1 MKRCIERNQTF
12 FTAAVIGLLAFALGC
27 SPVENSTGV
36 LAVQD
41 DFIQATQSPGDLEE
55 YYPNLIEEFRADLDN
70 LADAPRYQIEVEI
83 GDAITDVSG
92 SMRVEYTNRGA
103 QPLKDIYFRL
113 FPNMAGDYLRVEDV
127 RVNGE
132 PAASEL
138 AHQNTSLRVLLERP
152 LEPGEK
158 TEISMSFF
166 QQVPSEM
173 GGNYG
178 LYIFQEDI
186 LALDAFFPIIPV
198 FNEDGWQV
206 QDPPP
211 NADMIFT
218 ESAFFKVR
226 VSAPDE
232 LVLAASGVEVG
243 SVEEGGRRFSTF
255 VGGPQRDFY
264 LAASPRFASE
274 SMQVGGT
281 LITSYF
287 PEEYR
292 EMGEKVLLWA
302 TQAFIIFSERF
313 GSYPYA
319 ELDLVSTPMQAGGM
333 EYSGAAALALNLYE
347 PEPPLNDN
355 PGTIFLESATAHE
368 LAHQWFFN
376 QVMNNPVQDPWMD
389 EGLAQYLT
397 YVYYR
402 DNYGEGAGRNYID
415 TWELRWNRVD
425 RADIPIGLPAGEYSG
440 VEYSAIV
447 YGRAPLFMLELQ
459 QRLGEEEFSE
469 FLRDYVEIYHWQ
481 TVRPAD
487 FIGLVEH
494 HCECDLA
501 ALFRGW
507 VRAGF

>member
-1 MKRCIERNQTF
+1 
-12 FTAAVIGLLAFALGC
+12 
-27 SPVENSTGV
+27 
-36 LAVQD
+36 
-41 DFIQATQSPGDLEE
+41 
-55 YYPNLIEEFRADLDN
+55 
-70 LADAPRYQIEVEI
+70 
-83 GDAITDVSG
+83 
-92 SMRVEYTNRGA
+92 
-103 QPLKDIYFRL
+103 
-113 FPNMAGDYLRVEDV
+113 
-127 RVNGE
+127 
-132 PAASEL
+132 
-138 AHQNTSLRVLLERP
+138 
-152 LEPGEK
+152 
-158 TEISMSFF
+158 MSFF

-178 LYIFQEDI
+178 LYIFQEEI
-186 LALDAFFPIIPV
+186 LALDAFFPIIPGL
-198 FNEDGWQV
+198 NEDGWQV

-218 ESAFFKVR
+218 EAAFFTVR

-232 LVLAASGVEVG
+232 LVLGASGVEVG

-281 LITSYF
+281 FITSYF

-333 EYSGAAALALNLYE
+333 EYSGAAALALNLYG
-347 PEPPLNDN
+347 PEPPLNDK

-402 DNYGEGAGRNYID
+402 DNYNGRAGNLYID
-415 TWELRWNRVD
+415 SWYLRWDRLD

-459 QRLGEEEFSE
+459 KKLGEEEFSE
-469 FLRDYVEIYHWQ
+469 LLRDYVKTYRWQ
-481 TVRPAD
+481 TVSPAD
-487 FIGLVEH
+487 FKGMIEKC
-494 HCECDLA
+494 CECDLT
-501 ALFRGW
+501 ALFRNW
-507 VRAGF
+507 VGNGS